1 MLKENDMK
9 NFVITLGLILTLGS
23 MMVSCSH
30 QDSGVPE
37 RYVASEGCAVKGE
50 YHAYFDEVEK
60 CIEKEE
66 QK

>member
-1 MLKENDMK
+1 MK
-9 NFVITLGLILTLGS
+9 NSIITLSLILTLGS
-23 MMVSCSH
+23 ILVSCSH
-30 QDSGVPE
+30 QKEGVPE
-37 RYVASEGCAVKGE
+37 RYVASEGCKVKGE